1 MALRILLIDD
11 EVLVRRSLARQLRPA
26 EVVVAGSG
34 EEALEIIAN
43 SEPFDGILC
52 DLLMKGMDG
61 IQVLARLRVINPGQA
76 EKLVFLSGSP
86 GQSPVSVSELG
97 VRFEDKPVSADTLRE
112 IVESWKD

>member
-11 EVLVRRSLARQLRPA
+11 EVLVRRSLARQLRPH
-26 EVVVAGSG
+26 VVVQAGSG
-34 EEALEIIAN
+34 EEALEILAN

-61 IQVLARLRVINPGQA
+61 TRVLEHLRATNPDQA

-86 GQSPVSVSELG
+86 GQSPVPVSELG
-97 VRFEDKPVSADTLRE
+97 VRFEDKPVTADTLRE